1 MSETTLISR
10 NINGSFA
17 SEFHDV
23 VVIGGGAA
31 GLATAYDLRKNGY
44 DVILLEEQNYP
55 GGRISTVH
63 SNGFH
68 AESGGAVITEGEAA
82 TLNLLNE
89 LSVGP
94 LIDLGLHGLDLFM
107 GKKTVHLTRM
117 DGRVG
122 GPRDLW
128 SLIRFAF
135 AAGKVGPNARFPGP
149 GLLLGYRA
157 ALKAIK
163 KEKVFL
169 KYPYDP
175 NARANW
181 DTTTFAEFLDR
192 FHPSLREF
200 VDLQLQV
207 TAGEISDRISLFWGL
222 LTFNWNIEGS
232 FYWLNDGAASFP
244 LTLAAKLGDRVRLN
258 SRVASV
264 KSGSEVLIEYSGE
277 AGPGTLTA
285 KAVVLAVPPSA
296 VLRIVSDLE
305 EGKKKALAAVP
316 FGSYI
321 VIHFIC
327 RKNFWADKIKGG
339 YLNCSTTV
347 FADILDSTRGQ
358 KGEGG
363 IISCFIAGPEARR
376 LIDASDPEIISEV
389 ERDLERVFPGALQH
403 VTGRMTK
410 RWHEAIPYFNPG
422 YGQLIERLKQP
433 QGRMFFCGDYTEGA
447 GIHDA
452 VVSGLRSSEE
462 VARFLS
468 VPTK

>member
-1 MSETTLISR
+1 MSEMNPKSHDQ
-10 NINGSFA
+10 NSSGV
-17 SEFHDV
+17 SEIHDV

-31 GLATAYDLRKNGY
+31 GLATAYDLRKKGI
-44 DVILLEEQNYP
+44 DVVLLEEQDYP

-63 SNGFH
+63 VNGFH
-68 AESGGAVITEGEAA
+68 AESGGAVITQGEAA
-82 TLNLLNE
+82 TLNLLKE

-122 GPRDLW
+122 GPSDLW
-128 SLIRFAF
+128 SLVRFAF
-135 AAGKVGPNARFPGP
+135 AAGRVGPQARFPGP

-157 ALKAIK
+157 ALKAIQ

-169 KYPYDP
+169 NYPYDP
-175 NARANW
+175 NARENW

-207 TAGEISDRISLFWGL
+207 TAGEVSDRISLFWGL
-222 LTFNWNIEGS
+222 LTFNWNIGGS

-244 LTLAAKLGDRVRLN
+244 LTLAARLGDRVRLN
-258 SRVASV
+258 SRVLSV
-264 KSGSEVLIEYSGE
+264 ESGSNVRVEYEGE
-277 AGPGTLTA
+277 AGRKTLSA
-285 KAVVLAVPPSA
+285 KAVVLAVPPSV
-296 VLRIVSDLE
+296 VLRTVRNLNP
-305 EGKKKALAAVP
+305 GKREALAAVP

-321 VIHFIC
+321 VVHFTC
-327 RKNFWADKIKGG
+327 RNNFWAEKIKGG
-339 YLNCSTTV
+339 YLNCATTV

-358 KGEGG
+358 AGEGG

-376 LIDASDPEIISEV
+376 LIDASDSEILGEV
-389 ERDLERVFPGALQH
+389 ERDLERVFPGALQQ
-403 VTGRMTK
+403 VTGRLIK
-410 RWHEAIPYFNPG
+410 RWREAIPYFHPG
-422 YGQLIERLKQP
+422 YGQLIERLKQS
-433 QGRMFFCGDYTEGA
+433 QGRLFFCGDYTEGA

-462 VARFLS
+462 VSRFLS
-468 VPTK
+468 GSA